1 MGVERI
7 IDVIDSIQRQDKR
20 IIARLIT
27 RIENE
32 VVHTQGILEQ
42 LYPLTG
48 KAFVVGMTG
57 PPGVGKSTLVDGLIT
72 HLRSLQ
78 KTVAVVAIDP
88 SSPFTGGAIL
98 GDRVRMTNHAL
109 DQGVFIRSMGTRGK
123 QGGVAHC
130 TREVVHVLDAAG
142 YDVIFVETVGV
153 GQAEL
158 DVMNLAD
165 SVVVVL
171 HPESGDMV
179 QVLKAGIMEVSDVF
193 LINKADLKGADR
205 LEAQVH
211 DMIGLVKTSQE
222 WSPPVLKVVAKNGQG
237 IEEIWESVLLHRA
250 YNQENGDWLKR
261 REEKI
266 QHEVRE
272 MITTHIYQHIEK
284 KIQHNEFTANVQEVV
299 ARERNPYEIAQKWV
313 SRIIR

>member
-1 MGVERI
+1 M
-7 IDVIDSIQRQDKR
+7 
-20 IIARLIT
+20 IARLIT
-27 RIENE
+27 HIENGAI
-32 VVHTQGILEQ
+32 HKQSIFEQ
-42 LYPLTG
+42 LYPHTG
-48 KAFVVGMTG
+48 RAFVVGITG

-72 HLRSLQ
+72 HLRSLH

-109 DQGVFIRSMGTRGK
+109 DPGVFIRSMGTRGK

-165 SVVVVL
+165 HVTVVL

-179 QVLKAGIMEVSDVF
+179 QVLKAGIMEISDLF
-193 LINKADLKGADR
+193 LINKSDLRGADR
-205 LEAQVH
+205 LEAQVR
-211 DMIGLVKTSQE
+211 DMIGLVKGSGQ
-222 WSPPVLKVVAKNGQG
+222 WSPPVLKVVAKKAEEAQ
-237 IEEIWESVLLHRA
+237 EIWENILLHRV
-250 YNQENGDWLKR
+250 YTEENGDWVKR
-261 REEKI
+261 RKEKVE
-266 QHEVRE
+266 HEVRE
-272 MITTHIYQHIEK
+272 IITTLIHKHIDRA
-284 KIQHNEFTANVQEVV
+284 IQHHEFKANVQDMVIREKNPHRV
-299 ARERNPYEIAQKWV
+299 AQEWV
-313 SRIIR
+313 SRIIRGGE